1 MPRSVLPGGCARS
14 ITWGDVATSGDDRL
28 FSKVDH
34 QLTEVQTMADGI
46 ATRACGCHRNSAR
59 DSDLLLHHQV
69 EPGMICW

>member
-1 MPRSVLPGGCARS
+1 
-14 ITWGDVATSGDDRL
+14 VATSGDDRL

-59 DSDLLLHHQV
+59 GSDLLLHHQL